1 MIDAMLDGLFR
12 MGERI
17 VLDDEDEMDEDE
29 MDEDEDED
37 EEVVSDGIV
46 FRTRRS

>member
-1 MIDAMLDGLFR
+1 MLDGLFR

-29 MDEDEDED
+29 DEDED
-37 EEVVSDGIV
+37 VVSDGIV

>member
-1 MIDAMLDGLFR
+1 

-29 MDEDEDED
+29 MDEDEDE
-37 EEVVSDGIV
+37 EVVSDGIV

>member
-1 MIDAMLDGLFR
+1 

-17 VLDDEDEMDEDE
+17 VLDDEDEMDE
-29 MDEDEDED
+29 DEDEDED

>member
-1 MIDAMLDGLFR
+1 MLDGLFR

-29 MDEDEDED
+29 MDEDEDE
-37 EEVVSDGIV
+37 EVVSDGIV

>member
-29 MDEDEDED
+29 DEDED

>member
-1 MIDAMLDGLFR
+1 MLDGLFR

-29 MDEDEDED
+29 DENED

>member
-1 MIDAMLDGLFR
+1 

-29 MDEDEDED
+29 DEDED
-37 EEVVSDGIV
+37 VVSDGIV

>member
-1 MIDAMLDGLFR
+1 

-17 VLDDEDEMDEDE
+17 VLDDDDEMDE
-29 MDEDEDED
+29 DEDEDED

>member
-29 MDEDEDED
+29 MDEDEDE
-37 EEVVSDGIV
+37 EVVSDGIV

>member
-1 MIDAMLDGLFR
+1 MLDGLFR

-17 VLDDEDEMDEDE
+17 VLDDEDE

>member
-1 MIDAMLDGLFR
+1 MLDGLFR

-29 MDEDEDED
+29 DEDED